1 MIVHTLLSAGAR
13 VNAVNS
19 DGRTALGDA
28 MMNCH
33 AEVAA
38 MLREPER
45 SAHSGSLTHKAS
57 RMCESGSDECECPD
71 ASPTAPCSTAA
82 GWFPTEVCCTVE
94 KSKEQGVFGL
104 SRERLD
110 SSTIER

>member
-1 MIVHTLLSAGAR
+1 MYAAFEGHSEIVHTLLSAGAR

-38 MLREPER
+38 MLREVGAFGIINP
-45 SAHSGSLTHKAS
+45 
-57 RMCESGSDECECPD
+57 
-71 ASPTAPCSTAA
+71 
-82 GWFPTEVCCTVE
+82 
-94 KSKEQGVFGL
+94 QGFEDV
-104 SRERLD
+104 
-110 SSTIER
+110 